1 MKLNNIIHMLKK
13 NRYEVSFFETK
24 EEATAYLRANL
35 RNVTIGFGDSETMNQ
50 MRLYE
55 ILSKNNTVTDP
66 KQSVDND
73 DFLRIAKE
81 CLTTDVFLTSVNA
94 LTEDGIIVNLDG
106 TGNRISGSLFGHKKV
121 YYIIGVNK
129 IVPDLEKA
137 IWRVRNIAAPMNA
150 KRLGLHTPCAVLDGG
165 CHNCFSPE
173 RICNGLLIQWKKMND
188 IDMEIVLINE
198 ELGF

>member
-1 MKLNNIIHMLKK
+1 MELNNIICVLKK
-13 NRYEVSFFETK
+13 NRYEVSFFESK
-24 EEATAYLRANL
+24 EEAAEYLRSSL
-35 RNVTIGFGDSETMNQ
+35 KNVTIGFGDSETMSQ
-50 MRLYE
+50 MHLYE
-55 ILSKNNTVTDP
+55 ILSETNAVIDP
-66 KQSVDND
+66 KQSADND
-73 DFLRIAKE
+73 NFLKIAKE

-94 LTEDGIIVNLDG
+94 ITEDGIIVNLDG

-137 IWRVRNIAAPMNA
+137 VWRVRNTAAPMNA
-150 KRLGLHTPCAVLDGG
+150 KRLGLHTPCAVLGDG

-188 IDMEIVLINE
+188 MDMEIVLINE